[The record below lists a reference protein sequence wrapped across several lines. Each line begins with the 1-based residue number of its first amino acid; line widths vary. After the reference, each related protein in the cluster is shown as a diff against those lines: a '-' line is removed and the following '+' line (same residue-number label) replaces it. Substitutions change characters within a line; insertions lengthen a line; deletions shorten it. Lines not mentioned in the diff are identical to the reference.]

1 VGASSFHNKSKQ
13 QKTLMDNPA
22 IYSDGLANSIQD
34 SPLRTQQKMLGA
46 LKNMGGDQTTPTTQS
61 LTSVT
66 TATGLV
72 LSSNTARKF
81 LTLQNTSTQEVY
93 IKLNSNP
100 TVPSAGTADYTYV
113 LKPASVGDGGDGGV
127 LTLQSFTG
135 SVHARTNVSTSTLA
149 IAEFV

>member
-1 VGASSFHNKSKQ
+1 
-13 QKTLMDNPA
+13 MDNPS
-22 IYSDGLANSIQD
+22 IYSDGLVNSIQD
-34 SPLRTQQKMLGA
+34 SPLRVQNKMLGA
-46 LKNMGGDQTTPTTQS
+46 LKNMGGDQTAPTTQS
-61 LTSVT
+61 LTSITST
-66 TATGLV
+66 TGSV
-72 LSSNTARKF
+72 LSGNTARKF

-113 LKPASVGDGGDGGV
+113 LKPASVADGGDGGV

-149 IAEFV
+149 IAEFA